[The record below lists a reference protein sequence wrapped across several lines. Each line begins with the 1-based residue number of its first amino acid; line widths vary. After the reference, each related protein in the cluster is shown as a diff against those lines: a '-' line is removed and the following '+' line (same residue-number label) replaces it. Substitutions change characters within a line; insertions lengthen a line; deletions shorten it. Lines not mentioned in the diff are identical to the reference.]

1 MVRFVNGVLRKL
13 SRPAVSADVADGG
26 HDDDSKNTTLYGHEL
41 LEQTSPDD
49 NIAPWLLERWE
60 RDWGKSRATRIREEM
75 MPSTHHAV
83 TPRMDVTTKFSLTSM
98 MESSNS
104 NSNGNSREMLEKMRQ
119 DFGDDCILLPQGSLR
134 IGSSLAGDVTQ
145 WPGYPDG
152 TWWVQDAS
160 STLPALVLT
169 RALSKFRE
177 GEPDLSSLHVVD
189 MCAAPGGKT
198 SQLLS
203 AGFGRVTAI
212 EASERRSRR
221 LVENLNRLKL
231 SERCQVIVG
240 DGQKYIP
247 SEQHGQIHG
256 ILLDVP
262 CSATGT
268 GARRPDVLRRSSDL
282 TELLQIQELLANHC
296 VDNILNAGG
305 ILVYATCSILKV
317 SCNFDIF

>member
-1 MVRFVNGVLRKL
+1 
-13 SRPAVSADVADGG
+13 
-26 HDDDSKNTTLYGHEL
+26 
-41 LEQTSPDD
+41 
-49 NIAPWLLERWE
+49 
-60 RDWGKSRATRIREEM
+60 M
-75 MPSTHHAV
+75 MPLNHQPM
-83 TPRMDVTTKFSLTSM
+83 TPRFDLTTKFSLTSL
-98 MESSNS
+98 MEF
-104 NSNGNSREMLEKMRQ
+104 SNGNPHGNSLEMLEKMRQ
-119 DFGDDCILLPQGSLR
+119 NFGEDCILLPQGSLR
-134 IGSSLAGDVTQ
+134 VGSSLAGDITQ
-145 WPGYPDG
+145 WPGYHDG

-169 RALSKFRE
+169 RALSESRE
-177 GEPDLSSLHVVD
+177 GEDLSSLHVVD

-221 LVENLNRLKL
+221 LVENLNRLGL

-240 DGQKYIP
+240 DGQNFIP
-247 SEQHGQIHG
+247 AEQHGEIHG

-282 TELLQIQELLANHC
+282 KELLQIQESLANHC
-296 VDNILNAGG
+296 VDNILDAGG

-317 SCNFDIF
+317 RRSFSILS